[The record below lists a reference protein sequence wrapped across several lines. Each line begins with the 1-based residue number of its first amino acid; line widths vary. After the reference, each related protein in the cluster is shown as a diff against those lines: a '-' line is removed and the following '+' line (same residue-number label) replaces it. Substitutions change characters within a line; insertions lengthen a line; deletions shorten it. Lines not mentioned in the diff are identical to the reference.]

1 MAAFARFD
9 PLAFLEREKRTTA
22 NNGLAQTPNGSPLP
36 ANNPRTLAGLATLA
50 AAPSKNENQDFGRP
64 HAKSEHHHHKK
75 IQKCQSAPAKAA
87 KVAKVDPIT
96 VAIDEAAWGEA
107 QEERAAI
114 VEYDGGAPRVW
125 AEALARLD
133 PKRPPCDMSPK
144 RWLQFIND
152 CGRFLDGGW
161 AARAEELGW
170 GPLELFGCD
179 RVKPFARLD
188 RAGLLWLLNGG
199 KLIALTAATGTIET
213 IGGSADIPPPSY

>member
-1 MAAFARFD
+1 M
-9 PLAFLEREKRTTA
+9 
-22 NNGLAQTPNGSPLP
+22 
-36 ANNPRTLAGLATLA
+36 
-50 AAPSKNENQDFGRP
+50 
-64 HAKSEHHHHKK
+64 
-75 IQKCQSAPAKAA
+75 
-87 KVAKVDPIT
+87 
-96 VAIDEAAWGEA
+96 WGED

-125 AEALARLD
+125 AEALTRLD
-133 PKRPPCDMSPK
+133 PNRSPCDMPPK
-144 RWLQFIND
+144 RWLRFIDD

-199 KLIALTAATGTIET
+199 KLVALTVMTATIET
-213 IGGSADIPPPSY
+213 TGGARQTYRRRPIGVGNVVSAWELTP